1 MHHQSDSPA
10 SLLASL
16 FFTEEPASDLVLITG
31 PSGAGKTFACQAL
44 VEKLVAQSVTV
55 TALIALPVFEGG
67 RKVAIDLL
75 AFPTGEKRRLAAL
88 RQDSSTLHG
97 KPGDPQSDISYG
109 RWDFDTDSFSW
120 GNSIL
125 KTLTTGDVLI
135 LDEIGPLEF
144 QIGKGFQDGLALLD
158 ERRIQKAFVVVRTD
172 LVTLALERWP
182 WAIVIALPQDDIRS
196 ELAEESA

>member
-1 MHHQSDSPA
+1 VHHQSDSPA

-31 PSGAGKTFACQAL
+31 ASGAGKTVACQAL
-44 VEKLVAQSVTV
+44 VDKLLAESVTL
-55 TALIALPVFEGG
+55 TGLISLPVFEGG

-75 AFPTGEKRRLAAL
+75 AIHTGELRRLAAL
-88 RQDSSTLHG
+88 RPDASTLRG
-97 KPGDPQSDISYG
+97 KPRDYQSVISHG
-109 RWDFDTDSFSW
+109 RWDFDANSFSW

-125 KTLTTGDVLI
+125 RRLAKDDVLI

-144 QIGKGFQDGLALLD
+144 QIGKGFQVGLALLD
-158 ERRIQKAFVVVRTD
+158 ERRIRKAYVVVRTD

-182 WAIVIALPQDDIRS
+182 WAMVITLTQDDVR
-196 ELAEESA
+196 LDFYGESP